1 MAPINIIAPRMS
13 PYSLLELQAGWLG
26 IDNSKQLNFVTDTC
40 FFLVG
45 KEAVQ
50 YTLMTGLALC

>member
-1 MAPINIIAPRMS
+1 MS

-40 FFLVG
+40 FFFSWERSGAVHLDDRVG
-45 KEAVQ
+45 FVLK
-50 YTLMTGLALC
+50 LI